1 MSKTNVEVHMK
12 HLKVLVN
19 ETDDEIL
26 PVLAQLF

>member
-1 MSKTNVEVHMK
+1 MSKTNVELRMK

-26 PVLAQLF
+26 PVFPQNH